1 MKKSKILERYSKLN
15 LGSTAVKIIEGYLK
29 DLERGKTYLITK
41 NGHSFPCQLTHF
53 YADALRF
60 KVLSNPNPLKQN
72 ANFHTITYLSLSR
85 GVKIEEISKKELP
98 KYMGTATQHMAEALR
113 KN

>member
-1 MKKSKILERYSKLN
+1 LREGN
-15 LGSTAVKIIEGYLK
+15 LAE
-29 DLERGKTYLITK
+29 TYLITK

-60 KVLSNPNPLKQN
+60 KVLSNPNPRKSG
-72 ANFHTITYLSLSR
+72 ANFHTITYISLSR
-85 GVKIEEISKKELP
+85 GVKINKIHKKELP
-98 KYMGTATQHMAEALR
+98 MYMGTATQHMAEALR